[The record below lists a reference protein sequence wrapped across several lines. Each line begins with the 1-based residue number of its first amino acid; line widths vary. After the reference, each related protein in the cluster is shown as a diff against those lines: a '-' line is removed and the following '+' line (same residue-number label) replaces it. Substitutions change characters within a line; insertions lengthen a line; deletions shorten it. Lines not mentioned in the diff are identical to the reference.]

1 MRATTNPVFRRSQG
15 YTPVLFFALFWT
27 LKPGSA
33 LRGMY
38 YPTTWCALV
47 FFRMPLEFAP
57 QLFWERRRAKAY
69 TSYFDLVPYKKE
81 TGYYTIQPNARPG

>member
-38 YPTTWCALV
+38 YPTTWCLPV
-47 FFRMPLEFAP
+47 FFRQPLGLAEHHNNIIS
-57 QLFWERRRAKAY
+57 LER
-69 TSYFDLVPYKKE
+69 E
-81 TGYYTIQPNARPG
+81 TTCTGPVAGLTVAGPCWT

>member
-38 YPTTWCALV
+38 YPTTWCALL
-47 FFRMPLEFAP
+47 FFRIPLEKIAIILHIP
-57 QLFWERRRAKAY
+57 KDVLKPKHE
-69 TSYFDLVPYKKE
+69 V
-81 TGYYTIQPNARPG
+81 QPRVMAA

>member
-38 YPTTWCALV
+38 YPTAWCLPV
-47 FFRMPLEFAP
+47 FFRQPLAKIRENKRIRRMAERTNHVPRPFSIILD
-57 QLFWERRRAKAY
+57 QLWA
-69 TSYFDLVPYKKE
+69 L
-81 TGYYTIQPNARPG
+81 Q